1 MNWIEALVLGLIQGL
16 TEYLPVSSS
25 GHLAIGAHLFG
36 INGEDNLTF
45 TIMVHV
51 ATVLSTLVILWKEI
65 DWILKGLFKFQMN
78 EETKYALNIVISMI
92 PVGIVG
98 VFFKDQVEE
107 VFGSGLLIV
116 GCMLIVTA
124 ILLTFSYF
132 AKPRQ
137 KENISPLHAFII
149 GLGQALA
156 VLPGLSRSGT
166 TIATGLLLG
175 DKKEKMAQFSFL
187 MVIPPILG
195 EALLDLLKGL
205 KGEEALGGIDAF
217 PMLVGFIAAFVS
229 GCLACKWMINIV
241 KKGKLVYF
249 GIYCAIAGAV
259 TIICSLIVIYGFQK
273 RRNYSYRQALSDVEL
288 RSFGACTLSA
298 QQETWLQGKDRT
310 CWYA

>member
-1 MNWIEALVLGLIQGL
+1 MNWFEALILGLIQGL

-25 GHLAIGAHLFG
+25 GHLAIGAYLVD

-78 EETKYALNIVISMI
+78 DETKYALNIIISMI

-107 VFGSGLLIV
+107 IFGSGLLIV
-116 GCMLIVTA
+116 GCMLLVTA
-124 ILLTFSYF
+124 LLLSFSYF

-137 KENISPLHAFII
+137 RENISPLHAFII

-175 DKKEKMAQFSFL
+175 NKKEKMAQFSFL
-187 MVIPPILG
+187 MSSLPS
-195 EALLDLLKGL
+195 
-205 KGEEALGGIDAF
+205 
-217 PMLVGFIAAFVS
+217 LV
-229 GCLACKWMINIV
+229 
-241 KKGKLVYF
+241 
-249 GIYCAIAGAV
+249 
-259 TIICSLIVIYGFQK
+259 
-273 RRNYSYRQALSDVEL
+273 RHYSTY
-288 RSFGACTLSA
+288 
-298 QQETWLQGKDRT
+298 
-310 CWYA
+310 